1 MSCCG
6 QKRVE
11 QTIPA
16 EYISRTVPGGSGP
29 VRPGWKPE
37 GRSAVFDPRPK
48 VIFEYN
54 GNTAMAVIG
63 GVTRLRYTF
72 IKPGTKVEV
81 DARDRASLATIPHLR
96 QVG

>member
-6 QKRVE
+6 RKRVE

-37 GRSAVFDPRPK
+37 GRSGILDPRPK
-48 VIFEYN
+48 VTFEYI

-63 GVTRLRYTF
+63 GVSRLRYTF

-81 DARDRASLATIPHLR
+81 DARDRASLAAIPHLR